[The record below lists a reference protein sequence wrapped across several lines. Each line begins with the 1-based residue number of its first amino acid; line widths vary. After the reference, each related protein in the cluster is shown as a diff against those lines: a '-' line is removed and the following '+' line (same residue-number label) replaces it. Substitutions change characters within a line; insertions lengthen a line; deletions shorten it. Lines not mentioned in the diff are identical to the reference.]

1 MAEVVN
7 RTVNVFINTGEAQ
20 KSYDK
25 LIAKEKQ
32 LNDQLKQTSDP
43 KQIQKLNAELVK
55 LQEPITR
62 ATKKLS
68 GELGPSMKDL
78 QKLVRDLGNQFSHM
92 STKDADFSKVLQQYR
107 QAQVE
112 LKGMKSLANDFEHTK
127 KSGFGGQVL
136 DFAKGQLLASGIMD
150 VGGMVKDFFAGSV
163 EEALHANDAT
173 EKFKSTLENLGRSD
187 AFGRITH
194 QADAIAEKFKYLDND
209 DVVGVFNKLVD
220 YGRLTEQQMNQ
231 LVPVIVNFA
240 AKTKQ
245 PIQDAA
251 ETIIKALSGNGKA
264 LKQFGIDLKAGSSTA
279 ENFNEVMTTLK
290 SKVDGA
296 AESFENSV
304 PGSIAVTKQS
314 VKDLQEKIGTELLPA
329 LQAVEKF
336 AYGAIK
342 GIQLMWQ
349 GLKEDFEDVKVFL
362 TEGPAALAALQAQRE
377 REQQL
382 AVENDVAQKQID
394 KFAASSRDEIAAEI
408 SRLNRVLS
416 VKQEYLKVLEDAKAK
431 GETFTDDQLKELGN
445 YQSGVRMIKQELDG
459 LFKLQDSR
467 DQGVLGI
474 NGEKPDTSKEDEA
487 RKKALA
493 DYKALMKQLQKM
505 QQDIRM
511 MNMDEQDKEFEEL
524 EIKYRDL
531 RIQAKGHKDAL
542 LMIEKLYNEEVDQ
555 LHLKWARKDFEDES
569 KRLAEREKQQTEFF
583 QTALQDAQKAAQRF
597 SSILADGQKKN
608 AADQVAAAQLALLKT
623 PQFSPNRLA
632 LQKKLLD
639 QEMQQELQNKELTEN
654 QKALIEEQYRE
665 KRLQAEN
672 EYYNQV
678 VGAVLNF
685 TQAALQVLQQFQQN
699 KTTQE
704 NQELDRD
711 KKVND
716 HKKDNLKKQLD
727 QKRITQMDYD
737 RQVADIDKAQEAR
750 EKQVHL
756 QQFRREQ
763 RMNIVN
769 ALMSGAMGVQKSL
782 AEWGMPLAIPWIA
795 LTAATTAAQIAAISK
810 QQPPEFGGGGLLYG
824 PSHQSRTNGMP
835 VVDPNTGQVQAL
847 VEGGEAITN
856 KTTMADQNA
865 YNVTGTP
872 SQIISQLNAMHGG
885 VAWNPGATL
894 VPAWQS
900 IPPKRMDFAALNN
913 SMRAVKMFAAG
924 GQVGLQPSSASAGST
939 SQDVLPIGQLV
950 QVIQQL
956 QGTLDQ
962 GIIAQVGLIDFE
974 KQTKRRQAILDDAT
988 MKG

>member
-112 LKGMKSLANDFEHTK
+112 LKGMKSLANDFEQTK
-127 KSGFGGQVL
+127 TSGFGGQVL
-136 DFAKGQLLASGIMD
+136 DFAKGQLLATGLMD

-163 EEALHANDAT
+163 EEALKAEESTAR
-173 EKFKSTLENLGRSD
+173 FKSTLENLGRSD
-187 AFGRITH
+187 AFGRITK
-194 QADAIAEKFKYLDND
+194 QADLIAEKFKYLDNE

-231 LVPVIVNFA
+231 LVPVIIDFS
-240 AKTKQ
+240 AKTRQ
-245 PIQDAA
+245 PIEEATT
-251 ETIIKALSGNGKA
+251 TIIKALSGSGRA
-264 LKQFGIDLKAGSSTA
+264 LKEFGVDVKAGSSTA
-279 ENFNEVMTTLK
+279 ENFSEVMTTLK

-296 AESFENSV
+296 AQAFQETA

-314 VKDLQEKIGTELLPA
+314 VKDLQKEIGTELLPV
-329 LQAVEKF
+329 LQGVEKW

-342 GIQLMWQ
+342 GLQMMAENLRNT
-349 GLKEDFEDVKVFL
+349 FSDVKTFFS
-362 TEGPAALAALQAQRE
+362 EGLAEA
-377 REQQL
+377 
-382 AVENDVAQKQID
+382 VAQKAARDAEAQRLLEQDVAEKRVNSFAD
-394 KFAASSRDEIAAEI
+394 KTKEEITTEIQNLQGILTEKQKLVDNGFARLMKNGVEI
-408 SRLNRVLS
+408 SPKDIEDTKQGIRL
-416 VKQEYLKVLEDAKAK
+416 
-431 GETFTDDQLKELGN
+431 
-445 YQSGVRMIKQELDG
+445 IKQELEG

-474 NGEKPDTSKEDEA
+474 NGEKADTSKEDEA

-542 LMIEKLYNEEVDQ
+542 LMIEKLYNEELDQ
-555 LHLKWARKDFEDES
+555 LHLKWARKDFDDEA
-569 KRLAEREKQQTEFF
+569 KRLAERQKQQTEFF

-672 EYYNQV
+672 EYYNQL

-737 RQVADIDKAQEAR
+737 RQVADIDKAQAAR

-924 GQVGLQPSSASAGST
+924 GQVGVQPSSASAGST
-939 SQDVLPIGQLV
+939 GQDLSPIGQLV